1 MAGILSGVDPLLE
14 EELIREMQMEEAQ
27 KGLLSSAMPQAGPQA
42 GPAPILAP
50 QAGPATQGNR
60 RDTIAVPRSSNSLPS
75 LVPQEYKP
83 KSILDRFK
91 IGDGKGDPA
100 LLALSAGLLKGAGD
114 PRGNFFSALGEGV
127 SGYNQAINDERAQFD
142 QGEQQ
147 RIQGLYQET
156 SLGQGQQ
163 RIDQA
168 DREYAEGEPMRKL
181 QIEKLKQDLASGDW
195 VHVGN
200 GVMFNKRDGSTN
212 SAAVQDVLAAE
223 RAIQDAQPKNFQ
235 NVGNIVDKEGT
246 ALGEGVYDP
255 RSGTTYIRTAQGLIP
270 APVGARQVT
279 EGWGSGLTANQ
290 FNELELGIR
299 HEEASL
305 TKLKDFAQNVGGL
318 DVGIKRLANDLS
330 ANVKTAL
337 GAGLNEQE
345 LRQQVARGELQALLG
360 ALRLDIVGP
369 GVLTEQDAQRIY
381 QALGGNLGMLANPAT
396 AEKLISDIVREK
408 QNTYA
413 TMVGQYNRDANVRG
427 VPQKQ
432 AQDFSFTPKHLTP
445 EQQKALDLSDEDKA
459 LFGKYGVP
467 IQ

>member
-14 EELIREMQMEEAQ
+14 EEMIREMQAEEAQ
-27 KGLLSSAMPQAGPQA
+27 RMGLLSSAMPQA

-50 QAGPATQGNR
+50 QAGPTPQGNR
-60 RDTIAVPRSSNSLPS
+60 RDAVGVPRSSNALPS

-91 IGDGKGDPA
+91 LDGKGDPA

-114 PRGNFFSALGEGV
+114 PRGNFFSALGEGIG
-127 SGYNQAINDERAQFD
+127 GYNDAVNLEKQQFD

-147 RIQGLYQET
+147 RLQGLYQET

-168 DREYAEGEPMRKL
+168 NREYEEGAELRKL
-181 QIEKLKQDLASGDW
+181 NVEKLKQDLASGDW

-200 GVMFNKRDGSTN
+200 GVMFNKRDGTTN
-212 SAAVQDVLAAE
+212 KAAVQDVIDAE
-223 RAIQDAQPKNFQ
+223 KAIQAAQPTTFQ
-235 NVGNIVDKEGT
+235 NVGNLVDKDGN
-246 ALGEGVYDP
+246 ALGEGVYNP
-255 RSGTTYIRTAQGLIP
+255 KTGQTMIRTEQGLVP

-290 FNELELGIR
+290 FNELELNIR
-299 HEEASL
+299 REEGSL
-305 TKLKDFAQNVGGL
+305 KKLQDFAQNVGGL

-337 GAGLNEQE
+337 GAGLNVDE

-381 QALGGNLGMLANPAT
+381 QALGGNISMLGNPAT
-396 AEKLISDIVREK
+396 AEKLIGDIIREK
-408 QNTYA
+408 QMTYG

-432 AQDFSFTPKHLTP
+432 AQDFSFTPQHLTE
-445 EQQKALDLSDEDKA
+445 EQQRAFEPTDRQKSLLDQYAPK
-459 LFGKYGVP
+459 
-467 IQ
+467 